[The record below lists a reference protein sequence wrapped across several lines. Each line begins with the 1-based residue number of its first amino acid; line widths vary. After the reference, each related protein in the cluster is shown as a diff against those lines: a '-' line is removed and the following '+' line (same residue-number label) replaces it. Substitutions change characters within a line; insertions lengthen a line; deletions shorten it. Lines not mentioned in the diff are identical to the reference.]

1 MKAVL
6 TICIVIMS
14 AIHLYKGPELR
25 ELRLLYVTAAS
36 ARDSTSKLTA
46 LLFSVDRQSAPIL
59 ICYKGAAQMMEVKYA
74 VGPIGKYQRFNAGK
88 KLIEYAMTLDSSN
101 LEMRYL
107 RFTIQK
113 SVPSFL
119 GYNVNEITDK
129 NFLLNNYNA
138 TADKQLKGMVSGFLL
153 SSGDCTATELKK
165 LRN

>member
-1 MKAVL
+1 MKAAL
-6 TICIVIMS
+6 TISIVIKS

-25 ELRLLYVTAAS
+25 ELRLLYITAAS
-36 ARDSTSKLTA
+36 EKDSTLKLTA
-46 LLFSVDRQSAPIL
+46 LLLLVDKQSAPLL
-59 ICYKGAAQMMEVKYA
+59 ICYKGVAQMMEAKYA
-74 VGPIGKYQRFNAGK
+74 FGPIGKYQKFNAGK
-88 KLIEYAMTLDSSN
+88 KLIEHAMTLDSTN

-119 GYNVNEITDK
+119 GYNMNETTDK
-129 NFLLNNYNA
+129 NFLISNYNT

-153 SSGDCTATELKK
+153 SSGDCSATEQKK